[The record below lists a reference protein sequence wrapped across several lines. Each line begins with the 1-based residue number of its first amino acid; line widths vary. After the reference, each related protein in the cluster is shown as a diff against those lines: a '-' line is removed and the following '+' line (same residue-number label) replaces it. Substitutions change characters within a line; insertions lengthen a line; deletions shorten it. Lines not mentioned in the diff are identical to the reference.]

1 MNIEYKMTEYFKDN
15 NLLNE
20 KTTNGLTVQKDNETI
35 IIKGD
40 TQDLVELAD
49 ILISLAKDND
59 NGAHIHLDE
68 KTLLDDNS
76 QYKNVIIEKI

>member
-20 KTTNGLTVQKDNETI
+20 KTTNGLTVQKDN
-35 IIKGD
+35 
-40 TQDLVELAD
+40 
-49 ILISLAKDND
+49 D